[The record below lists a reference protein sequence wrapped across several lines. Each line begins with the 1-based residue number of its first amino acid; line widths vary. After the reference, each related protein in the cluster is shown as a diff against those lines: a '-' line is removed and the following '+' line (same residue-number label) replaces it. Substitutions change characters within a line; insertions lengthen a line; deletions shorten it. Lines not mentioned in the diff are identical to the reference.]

1 MKIDKEDYKLLES
14 ALNSYRQMM
23 SDDED
28 DEQDNSKEIEV
39 CKKYIKLI
47 NKPVETTNEQPK
59 CTCIVCEKE
68 FIPICS
74 DKCGS
79 ALI

>member
-47 NKPVETTNEQPK
+47 NKPVETTNEQPLVYASGH
-59 CTCIVCEKE
+59 I
-68 FIPICS
+68 I
-74 DKCGS
+74 GS
-79 ALI
+79 GYKKKRKG